1 MTNAEKIAI
10 VKGMSGEAN
19 DDTISAFLLMAGET
33 IYRYADPYGKSSK
46 EKILDTY
53 GATQAKA
60 AAYYLNKRGADGQKS
75 HTENGIS
82 RSYENGDLPD
92 SLLREITP
100 ICGSTT

>member
-10 VKGMSGEAN
+10 VKGMTEET
-19 DDTISAFLLMAGET
+19 DDSTISAFLLMAGET
-33 IYRYADPYGKSSK
+33 IYRYADPYGKSSP
-46 EKILDTY
+46 EKVLEIY

-60 AAYYLNKRGADGQKS
+60 AAYYLNKRGADGQRG

-100 ICGSTT
+100 ICGSTK